1 MKTKF
6 LPLFSILL
14 LLPILSYPQTPLT
27 AGASLDLG
35 FSPGGTSLEVV
46 LKAISSAKSTL
57 LVAAYEFTS
66 REIAEALESAA
77 HRGVK
82 VRIVAD
88 FKASKDKY
96 SQILLGSMNGMRST
110 TTSSWLL
117 IQAPLRLGASTIHQ
131 VQSSG
136 MRRMP
141 WSFGMYRILPQSTRG
156 NGRGFGGNPNR
167 PYKLPFK
174 GVENGDR

>member
-96 SQILLGSMNGMRST
+96 SQILILRSAGIPIRLDERYAIHHHKFMVVDSGSIETGSFNY
-110 TTSSWLL
+110 TSSAIKRNAEDALVLWNVPNL
-117 IQAPLRLGASTIHQ
+117 AAEYSREWERLWGESQ
-131 VQSSG
+131 
-136 MRRMP
+136 
-141 WSFGMYRILPQSTRG
+141 
-156 NGRGFGGNPNR
+156 
-167 PYKLPFK
+167 
-174 GVENGDR
+174 